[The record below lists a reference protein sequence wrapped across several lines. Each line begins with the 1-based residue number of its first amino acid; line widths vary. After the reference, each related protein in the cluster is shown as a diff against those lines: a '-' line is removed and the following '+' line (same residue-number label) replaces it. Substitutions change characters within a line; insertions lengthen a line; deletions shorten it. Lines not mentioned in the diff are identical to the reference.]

1 MGQTDRPDDRRA
13 AGSRLPS
20 NSESAVK
27 RNHETPKSGIPK
39 RKKIEAC
46 PRLSCK
52 IQYLLASNH
61 RDQSTTSEYFTDDSV
76 GDNSRNFFSAASYT
90 LTWSIGNSALRSLAL
105 FCAASSVGNT
115 VFIRPSTSKP
125 KPSVITRSARV
136 MLRGCGSSDIVR
148 GFFMATPRVA
158 PSPSN
163 HCPPRWKRA
172 TLFREVYDMNWR
184 I

>member
-61 RDQSTTSEYFTDDSV
+61 SDQSTASEYFTADSFGV
-76 GDNSRNFFSAASYT
+76 LISDKFPRSRDAKRPSCARTSCPDQRARGMPGARCT
-90 LTWSIGNSALRSLAL
+90 RSL
-105 FCAASSVGNT
+105 
-115 VFIRPSTSKP
+115 
-125 KPSVITRSARV
+125 
-136 MLRGCGSSDIVR
+136 VR
-148 GFFMATPRVA
+148 KV
-158 PSPSN
+158 
-163 HCPPRWKRA
+163 
-172 TLFREVYDMNWR
+172 
-184 I
+184 

>member
-61 RDQSTTSEYFTDDSV
+61 SDQSTASEYFTADSIIGSFGMLSV
-76 GDNSRNFFSAASYT
+76 GSYHGVFSTAPPSRAWATIVRFLDHSKERGRRPLSCKAGDKNIVREFEDHIRPQPKSILAFEAISSFSRAFA
-90 LTWSIGNSALRSLAL
+90 LAL
-105 FCAASSVGNT
+105 S
-115 VFIRPSTSKP
+115 
-125 KPSVITRSARV
+125 
-136 MLRGCGSSDIVR
+136 
-148 GFFMATPRVA
+148 
-158 PSPSN
+158 
-163 HCPPRWKRA
+163 
-172 TLFREVYDMNWR
+172 
-184 I
+184 

>member
-61 RDQSTTSEYFTDDSV
+61 SDQSTASEYFTADELPRGV
-76 GDNSRNFFSAASYT
+76 R
-90 LTWSIGNSALRSLAL
+90 LTSLREAVVHLD
-105 FCAASSVGNT
+105 NT
-115 VFIRPSTSKP
+115 VPSSERSMPVILTAAEM
-125 KPSVITRSARV
+125 ITRPNVLARSSSRASR
-136 MLRGCGSSDIVR
+136 LCGR
-148 GFFMATPRVA
+148 
-158 PSPSN
+158 
-163 HCPPRWKRA
+163 
-172 TLFREVYDMNWR
+172 
-184 I
+184 

>member
-61 RDQSTTSEYFTDDSV
+61 SDQSTASEYFTDDSIV
-76 GDNSRNFFSAASYT
+76 FVKKSERKRFANKHALYSAEQ
-90 LTWSIGNSALRSLAL
+90 SALQRKSLLNPIAKGTML
-105 FCAASSVGNT
+105 LVLLEYQEKYPAD
-115 VFIRPSTSKP
+115 TSAH
-125 KPSVITRSARV
+125 SG
-136 MLRGCGSSDIVR
+136 L
-148 GFFMATPRVA
+148 
-158 PSPSN
+158 
-163 HCPPRWKRA
+163 
-172 TLFREVYDMNWR
+172 
-184 I
+184 

>member
-61 RDQSTTSEYFTDDSV
+61 SDQSTASEYFPEDDLIEAPLPRNSPRRSLV
-76 GDNSRNFFSAASYT
+76 SMAFLILIGDSHTGRK
-90 LTWSIGNSALRSLAL
+90 SIGLVSG
-105 FCAASSVGNT
+105 CAAWD
-115 VFIRPSTSKP
+115 
-125 KPSVITRSARV
+125 
-136 MLRGCGSSDIVR
+136 GSHR
-148 GFFMATPRVA
+148 F
-158 PSPSN
+158 
-163 HCPPRWKRA
+163 C
-172 TLFREVYDMNWR
+172 
-184 I
+184 

>member
-61 RDQSTTSEYFTDDSV
+61 SDQSTASEYFTDDYIP
-76 GDNSRNFFSAASYT
+76 GHR
-90 LTWSIGNSALRSLAL
+90 
-105 FCAASSVGNT
+105 
-115 VFIRPSTSKP
+115 
-125 KPSVITRSARV
+125 AR
-136 MLRGCGSSDIVR
+136 GSSDPIVALP
-148 GFFMATPRVA
+148 GGGAALLDSQFA
-158 PSPSN
+158 SPVS
-163 HCPPRWKRA
+163 
-172 TLFREVYDMNWR
+172 YD
-184 I
+184 

>member
-61 RDQSTTSEYFTDDSV
+61 RDQSTTSEYFTDDYLIASTGPLLV
-76 GDNSRNFFSAASYT
+76 GRLRDVSGDFRPGMWLCVGVAVIMLL
-90 LTWSIGNSALRSLAL
+90 LTPFLR
-105 FCAASSVGNT
+105 
-115 VFIRPSTSKP
+115 P
-125 KPSVITRSARV
+125 KTIDA
-136 MLRGCGSSDIVR
+136 
-148 GFFMATPRVA
+148 
-158 PSPSN
+158 
-163 HCPPRWKRA
+163 
-172 TLFREVYDMNWR
+172 
-184 I
+184 

>member
-27 RNHETPKSGIPK
+27 SNHETPKSGISK

-61 RDQSTTSEYFTDDSV
+61 SDQSTTSEYFTDDFGSK
-76 GDNSRNFFSAASYT
+76 
-90 LTWSIGNSALRSLAL
+90 LTVDH
-105 FCAASSVGNT
+105 FH
-115 VFIRPSTSKP
+115 RPSPRYSIV
-125 KPSVITRSARV
+125 PS
-136 MLRGCGSSDIVR
+136 
-148 GFFMATPRVA
+148 TPQ
-158 PSPSN
+158 
-163 HCPPRWKRA
+163 
-172 TLFREVYDMNWR
+172 
-184 I
+184 

>member
-61 RDQSTTSEYFTDDSV
+61 SDQSTASEYFTAD
-76 GDNSRNFFSAASYT
+76 YMMY
-90 LTWSIGNSALRSLAL
+90 WQ
-105 FCAASSVGNT
+105 
-115 VFIRPSTSKP
+115 IRPRKF
-125 KPSVITRSARV
+125 
-136 MLRGCGSSDIVR
+136 MQECEHDLRWRYYPFRLKFLQPAGSCLSESE
-148 GFFMATPRVA
+148 A
-158 PSPSN
+158 PS
-163 HCPPRWKRA
+163 RTRL
-172 TLFREVYDMNWR
+172 TVD
-184 I
+184 

>member
-27 RNHETPKSGIPK
+27 RNHETPKSGIQK

-61 RDQSTTSEYFTDDSV
+61 RDQSTTSEYFTDDDIGRRRTGRREPKRKSV
-76 GDNSRNFFSAASYT
+76 TPKRKRTNFRWPVLGYAS
-90 LTWSIGNSALRSLAL
+90 
-105 FCAASSVGNT
+105 C
-115 VFIRPSTSKP
+115 
-125 KPSVITRSARV
+125 
-136 MLRGCGSSDIVR
+136 
-148 GFFMATPRVA
+148 
-158 PSPSN
+158 
-163 HCPPRWKRA
+163 
-172 TLFREVYDMNWR
+172 
-184 I
+184 

>member
-27 RNHETPKSGIPK
+27 SNHETPKSGIPK

-61 RDQSTTSEYFTDDSV
+61 SDQSTASEYFTDDYLLASNHSDQSTTSEYFTDDYLNV
-76 GDNSRNFFSAASYT
+76 FRNLNKILRWLHLSAQGTATDRLSY
-90 LTWSIGNSALRSLAL
+90 RQ
-105 FCAASSVGNT
+105 
-115 VFIRPSTSKP
+115 R
-125 KPSVITRSARV
+125 
-136 MLRGCGSSDIVR
+136 
-148 GFFMATPRVA
+148 
-158 PSPSN
+158 
-163 HCPPRWKRA
+163 
-172 TLFREVYDMNWR
+172 
-184 I
+184 

>member
-76 GDNSRNFFSAASYT
+76 VVLASAGTTRAGCPFRQPASNHGSQPQRWLPAT
-90 LTWSIGNSALRSLAL
+90 NRVEAGAAVGAIGVSGL
-105 FCAASSVGNT
+105 
-115 VFIRPSTSKP
+115 
-125 KPSVITRSARV
+125 VI
-136 MLRGCGSSDIVR
+136 LIVR
-148 GFFMATPRVA
+148 AGSGVVSRVA
-158 PSPSN
+158 IIAVVAVIAVIVAV
-163 HCPPRWKRA
+163 A
-172 TLFREVYDMNWR
+172 TNAKSADEVAVAMVM
-184 I
+184 

>member
-61 RDQSTTSEYFTDDSV
+61 SDQSTASKYFTDDYNIV
-76 GDNSRNFFSAASYT
+76 PRYRYRAEDDRVDPCGGPVVPVIRYGPQEETVPLWLANSWGLGR
-90 LTWSIGNSALRSLAL
+90 
-105 FCAASSVGNT
+105 
-115 VFIRPSTSKP
+115 
-125 KPSVITRSARV
+125 
-136 MLRGCGSSDIVR
+136 VR
-148 GFFMATPRVA
+148 GRGWPR
-158 PSPSN
+158 
-163 HCPPRWKRA
+163 R
-172 TLFREVYDMNWR
+172 
-184 I
+184 

>member
-27 RNHETPKSGIPK
+27 SNHETPKSGIPK

-61 RDQSTTSEYFTDDSV
+61 SDQSTTSEYFTDDKIGFRSL
-76 GDNSRNFFSAASYT
+76 NRPLLN
-90 LTWSIGNSALRSLAL
+90 LTRFLHANRCPLRS
-105 FCAASSVGNT
+105 
-115 VFIRPSTSKP
+115 
-125 KPSVITRSARV
+125 
-136 MLRGCGSSDIVR
+136 
-148 GFFMATPRVA
+148 
-158 PSPSN
+158 
-163 HCPPRWKRA
+163 
-172 TLFREVYDMNWR
+172 
-184 I
+184 

>member
-61 RDQSTTSEYFTDDSV
+61 SDQSTTSEYFTDDAVSV
-76 GDNSRNFFSAASYT
+76 CSPANAGEASDDDFRIQPAWRGSGTKHRYSAAWRWLRASRT
-90 LTWSIGNSALRSLAL
+90 SESSSTVWIGLKS
-105 FCAASSVGNT
+105 
-115 VFIRPSTSKP
+115 
-125 KPSVITRSARV
+125 
-136 MLRGCGSSDIVR
+136 
-148 GFFMATPRVA
+148 
-158 PSPSN
+158 
-163 HCPPRWKRA
+163 
-172 TLFREVYDMNWR
+172 
-184 I
+184 

>member
-61 RDQSTTSEYFTDDSV
+61 RDQSTASEYFTDDIVGWAKRSV
-76 GDNSRNFFSAASYT
+76 PPLVSAARR
-90 LTWSIGNSALRSLAL
+90 WWARREESAFAPP
-105 FCAASSVGNT
+105 T
-115 VFIRPSTSKP
+115 STSSWESRTP
-125 KPSVITRSARV
+125 DRSWW
-136 MLRGCGSSDIVR
+136 RGR
-148 GFFMATPRVA
+148 GGGP
-158 PSPSN
+158 
-163 HCPPRWKRA
+163 
-172 TLFREVYDMNWR
+172 WR
-184 I
+184 R

>member
-27 RNHETPKSGIPK
+27 RNHETPKSGIQK

-61 RDQSTTSEYFTDDSV
+61 RDQSTTSEYFTDDHV
-76 GDNSRNFFSAASYT
+76 KMRNFVEATRHVESSGELIGERLVVDKIVGARGADRLLVKAHRINVVALEASN
-90 LTWSIGNSALRSLAL
+90 L
-105 FCAASSVGNT
+105 CADQ
-115 VFIRPSTSKP
+115 
-125 KPSVITRSARV
+125 
-136 MLRGCGSSDIVR
+136 RGAVLKIVR
-148 GFFMATPRVA
+148 AIRRPLLE
-158 PSPSN
+158 
-163 HCPPRWKRA
+163 
-172 TLFREVYDMNWR
+172 LFIMHRKSLDVLLLPLCGWR
-184 I
+184 GITIGGSG

>member
-61 RDQSTTSEYFTDDSV
+61 RDQTTTSEYSTDDYLCSKRDINRDHC
-76 GDNSRNFFSAASYT
+76 GRFCRSHSSWSA
-90 LTWSIGNSALRSLAL
+90 
-105 FCAASSVGNT
+105 
-115 VFIRPSTSKP
+115 
-125 KPSVITRSARV
+125 
-136 MLRGCGSSDIVR
+136 
-148 GFFMATPRVA
+148 
-158 PSPSN
+158 
-163 HCPPRWKRA
+163 
-172 TLFREVYDMNWR
+172 
-184 I
+184 

>member
-27 RNHETPKSGIPK
+27 SNHETPKSGIPK

-61 RDQSTTSEYFTDDSV
+61 SDQSTASEYFTDDQCV
-76 GDNSRNFFSAASYT
+76 ARAS
-90 LTWSIGNSALRSLAL
+90 GALRATAKRLQS
-105 FCAASSVGNT
+105 FGSRRVHS
-115 VFIRPSTSKP
+115 
-125 KPSVITRSARV
+125 RSCR
-136 MLRGCGSSDIVR
+136 R
-148 GFFMATPRVA
+148 
-158 PSPSN
+158 
-163 HCPPRWKRA
+163 RA
-172 TLFREVYDMNWR
+172 K
-184 I
+184 

>member
-1 MGQTDRPDDRRA
+1 MCQTDRPDDRRA

-61 RDQSTTSEYFTDDSV
+61 SDQSTASEYFTDDQVSFV
-76 GDNSRNFFSAASYT
+76 SPTTS
-90 LTWSIGNSALRSLAL
+90 
-105 FCAASSVGNT
+105 ASSVT
-115 VFIRPSTSKP
+115 SSQSLFAPYWQTSSRP
-125 KPSVITRSARV
+125 
-136 MLRGCGSSDIVR
+136 D
-148 GFFMATPRVA
+148 
-158 PSPSN
+158 N
-163 HCPPRWKRA
+163 Q
-172 TLFREVYDMNWR
+172 
-184 I
+184 